1 MKQLIYRLT
10 EPAMSIPDARKIFS
24 DHDLKLLILPLFL
37 EQLLEV
43 LVGVSDTFM
52 VSYAG
57 EAAVS
62 GVSLVNMFNT
72 VFIYLF
78 SALAAGGAVV
88 VSQYIGRRDE
98 KNGNL
103 SAGQLVMIAAVFSV
117 AVMIFS
123 LVLNRQLLRL
133 LFGEVDQDVM
143 EACVT
148 YLRISAY
155 SYPAIAVYNAGAA
168 IYRSMGKTGV
178 TMNISLAANGINIA
192 GNAIGVFG
200 LHAGVAGVAY
210 PSLIARTFSAAV
222 ILALCFRK
230 KDYRTHK
237 RGQREQDASLD
248 QVCVRFEW
256 RNIFRWESGMV
267 RRILGIA
274 VPNGIENGLFQ
285 LTKVGLSSIT
295 ALFGTVQIAAN
306 GVSQSFW
313 SVAALMGNALGLAS
327 VTVIGQCMGAGDTE
341 AAEYYMRRL
350 LRITFLASILWN
362 GLILLATPLVLRGY
376 AISGEAAHLV
386 VILVVIHNIFNALL
400 YPLSGALANGLRAA
414 GDVKYTMYVSLFSTI
429 GCRVV
434 FSVLFGICLDLG
446 VIGVAFAMCLDWMIR
461 AAFFW
466 IRFRRGKWK
475 EFRVIG

>member
-155 SYPAIAVYNAGAA
+155 SYPAIAVYNVGAA

-230 KDYRTHK
+230 KDYRAHK

-466 IRFRRGKWK
+466 IRFRKGKWK

>member
-1 MKQLIYRLT
+1 MRQLIYRLT
-10 EPAMSIPDARKIFS
+10 EPAASIPDARKIFS
-24 DHDLKLLILPLFL
+24 NHALKLLILPLFL

-72 VFIYLF
+72 VFIFLF

-88 VSQYIGRRDE
+88 VSQYIGSRDE

-103 SAGQLVMIAAVFSV
+103 SAGQLVMIASVFSV

-123 LVLNRQLLRL
+123 LALNRQLLRL
-133 LFGEVDQDVM
+133 LFGEVDQNVM
-143 EACVT
+143 EACAT

-168 IYRSMGKTGV
+168 VYRSMGKTNV

-192 GNAIGVFG
+192 GN
-200 LHAGVAGVAY
+200 
-210 PSLIARTFSAAV
+210 
-222 ILALCFRK
+222 
-230 KDYRTHK
+230 
-237 RGQREQDASLD
+237 
-248 QVCVRFEW
+248 
-256 RNIFRWESGMV
+256 
-267 RRILGIA
+267 
-274 VPNGIENGLFQ
+274 GIENGLFQ
-285 LTKVGLSSIT
+285 LTKVALSSIT

-306 GVSQSFW
+306 GVAQSFW
-313 SVAALMGNALGLAS
+313 SVAALMGTALGLAF

-341 AAEYYMRRL
+341 AAEYYMRKL
-350 LRITFLASILWN
+350 LRITFFASVLWN
-362 GLILLATPLVLRGY
+362 GLILLAAPFVLRGY
-376 AISGEAAHLV
+376 AISDEAVDLV
-386 VILVVIHNIFNALL
+386 VILVIIHNIFNALF

-414 GDVKYTMYVSLFSTI
+414 GDVKYTMYVSVFSTI

-434 FSVLFGICLDLG
+434 FSILFGICLNLG
-446 VIGVAFAMCLDWMIR
+446 WMIR

>member
-1 MKQLIYRLT
+1 MKQLICRLT
-10 EPAMSIPDARKIFS
+10 EPAVSIPDERKLFS
-24 DHDLKLLILPLFL
+24 DHALKLLILPLFL

-72 VFIYLF
+72 VFIFLF
-78 SALAAGGAVV
+78 AALAAGGAVV
-88 VSQYIGRRDE
+88 VSQYIGSRDE

-103 SAGQLVMIAAVFSV
+103 SAGQLVMIASVFSV

-168 IYRSMGKTGV
+168 IYRSMGKTNV

-192 GNAIGVFG
+192 GNAIGVFVF
-200 LHAGVAGVAY
+200 HAGVAGVAY
-210 PSLIARTFSAAV
+210 PSLIARTFSAVV
-222 ILALCFRK
+222 ILVLCFRK
-230 KDYRTHK
+230 EKHETQKCRK
-237 RGQREQDASLD
+237 QRAEPLSDS
-248 QVCVRFEW
+248 VRVRLKW
-256 RNIFRWESGMV
+256 KNIFQWEGSMV
-267 RRILGIA
+267 KRILGIA

-285 LTKVGLSSIT
+285 LTKVALSSIT

-306 GVSQSFW
+306 GVAQSFW
-313 SVAALMGNALGLAS
+313 SVAALMGTALGLAF

-341 AAEYYMRRL
+341 AAEYYMRKL

-362 GLILLATPLVLRGY
+362 GVVLL
-376 AISGEAAHLV
+376 
-386 VILVVIHNIFNALL
+386 
-400 YPLSGALANGLRAA
+400 AA
-414 GDVKYTMYVSLFSTI
+414 GDVKYTMYVSIFSTI

-434 FSVLFGICLDLG
+434 FSILFGVCLDLG
-446 VIGVAFAMCLDWMIR
+446 VIGIAFAMCLDWMIR

-466 IRFRRGKWK
+466 IRFRREKWK

>member
-1 MKQLIYRLT
+1 MSGLVARIIEPKFRL
-10 EPAMSIPDARKIFS
+10 EESRKPFS
-24 DHDLKLLILPLFL
+24 NHDIQKMIVPLLL
-37 EQLLEV
+37 EQLLV
-43 LVGVSDTFM
+43 MLVGVADTFM
-52 VSYAG
+52 VSFAG
-57 EAAVS
+57 DAAVS

-103 SAGQLVMIAAVFSV
+103 SAGQLVMIAAVFSG

>member
-1 MKQLIYRLT
+1 MRGLIYRLT
-10 EPAMSIPDARKIFS
+10 EPAGTIPDERKIFS
-24 DHDLKLLILPLFL
+24 NHDLKVLIVPLFL

-72 VFIYLF
+72 VFIFLF

-88 VSQYIGRRDE
+88 VSQYIGSRDE

-103 SAGQLVMIAAVFSV
+103 SAGQLVMISAVFSA
-117 AVMIFS
+117 AVTVFS
-123 LVLNRQLLRL
+123 LALNRQLLRL
-133 LFGEVDQDVM
+133 LFGEVDPDVM
-143 EACVT
+143 EVCVT
-148 YLRISAY
+148 YLQISAY
-155 SYPAIAVYNAGAA
+155 SYPAIAIYNAGAA
-168 IYRSMGKTGV
+168 VYRSMGKTSV
-178 TMNISLAANGINIA
+178 TMNISLASNGINIV
-192 GNAIGVFG
+192 GNAVGVFV

-210 PSLIARTFSAAV
+210 PSLIARTFSAVV
-222 ILALCFRK
+222 ILILCFRK
-230 KDYRTHK
+230 KS
-237 RGQREQDASLD
+237 GPVS
-248 QVCVRFEW
+248 VRLAW
-256 RNIFRWESGMV
+256 KNIFRWEGSMV
-267 RRILGIA
+267 KRILSIA

-285 LTKVGLSSIT
+285 LTKVALSSIT

-306 GVSQSFW
+306 GVAQSFW
-313 SVAALMGNALGLAS
+313 SVAALMGTALGLAF

-341 AAEYYMRRL
+341 AAEYYMKKL

-362 GLILLATPLVLRGY
+362 ALILAATPLVLKGY
-376 AISGEAAHLV
+376 ALSDKAADLV
-386 VILVVIHNIFNALL
+386 VVLVIIHNIFNALF

-414 GDVKYTMYVSLFSTI
+414 GDVKYTMYVSIFSTI

-434 FSVLFGICLDLG
+434 FSILFGIFLDLG
-446 VIGVAFAMCLDWMIR
+446 VIGIAFAMCLDWMIR
-461 AAFFW
+461 AVFFW